1 MYLEH
6 EHVLG
11 EVINNQS
18 SLAGK
23 DNSVI
28 RRYSD
33 GIAYAGNKL
42 FSSTGHQ
49 LEIILHHD
57 DFNVVNP
64 LGNKVSKYKLSA
76 FYFVVGNISNKFRS
90 RLKDIH
96 LVLLCPSTLVTEYG
110 YEKLLTPLL
119 EDLYKLETEGLI
131 IKFENQ
137 SFTFKGSL
145 SMIIADNLAA
155 HALGGFFCNFSTVQ
169 RFCRHCNF
177 TKDQL
182 QHPENLFD
190 FGVRTTVGYN
200 KNLLSVQD
208 YPQLSATYGIKEL
221 PALVS

>member
-1 MYLEH
+1 M
-6 EHVLG
+6 
-11 EVINNQS
+11 
-18 SLAGK
+18 
-23 DNSVI
+23 
-28 RRYSD
+28 
-33 GIAYAGNKL
+33 
-42 FSSTGHQ
+42 FSSTGHH
-49 LEIILHHD
+49 LEIILHYD

-182 QHPENLFD
+182 QHPETLFD